1 MKKLL
6 LALCMYLLTCSAALA
21 VEVPKDIQDFI
32 NKSFP
37 ETNFR
42 FDGAIILPDNTMYLP
57 VFPSKDE
64 KVASV
69 EIKSTYPKGQT
80 LAQKPD
86 MIILNNKY
94 TLLKVI
100 NTNGRKTVLNM
111 VNPPEELQSGLLPQ
125 DIMLPKGLVFPESLK
140 GIIGD
145 IDVGMT
151 EETGL
156 RIVNPKAR
164 KAGDTV
170 PVEQLNNKSFYI
182 ASGINKNIQV
192 VGSDTKIADF
202 ALEQDGV
209 INDMKGYDGK
219 FLLVTYFDSTIMNI
233 ISLMDE
239 KVIKKINFDTTPEQI
254 VMDKANK
261 VAYIS
266 SGSDSSIYVFSL
278 ETMTLK
284 RKLKINGLC
293 EKLSLSEDGTKI
305 FYVDRNKNDIWAIEL
320 DNNYKLKN
328 IGMFP
333 NISEIA
339 YVNGKIYVVS
349 RTKNRLA
356 IVDYETLELVKE
368 LEVCEKPVDLY
379 VKGNELYILGAQDN
393 ILEVLDTVD
402 DVITDKLYLNT
413 NSFATNITPIDDTSM
428 VMITNARSGMYSVV
442 DTEYKDIVKTSP
454 LDVPVRTIVVLDK
467 VKTIK

>member
-1 MKKLL
+1 
-6 LALCMYLLTCSAALA
+6 
-21 VEVPKDIQDFI
+21 
-32 NKSFP
+32 
-37 ETNFR
+37 
-42 FDGAIILPDNTMYLP
+42 
-57 VFPSKDE
+57 
-64 KVASV
+64 
-69 EIKSTYPKGQT
+69 
-80 LAQKPD
+80 
-86 MIILNNKY
+86 
-94 TLLKVI
+94 
-100 NTNGRKTVLNM
+100 
-111 VNPPEELQSGLLPQ
+111 
-125 DIMLPKGLVFPESLK
+125 
-140 GIIGD
+140 
-145 IDVGMT
+145 
-151 EETGL
+151 
-156 RIVNPKAR
+156 
-164 KAGDTV
+164 
-170 PVEQLNNKSFYI
+170 
-182 ASGINKNIQV
+182 
-192 VGSDTKIADF
+192 
-202 ALEQDGV
+202 
-209 INDMKGYDGK
+209 
-219 FLLVTYFDSTIMNI
+219 
-233 ISLMDE
+233 
-239 KVIKKINFDTTPEQI
+239 
-254 VMDKANK
+254 
-261 VAYIS
+261 
-266 SGSDSSIYVFSL
+266 
-278 ETMTLK
+278 MTLK

>member
-1 MKKLL
+1 MKKFL
-6 LALCMYLLTCSAALA
+6 LALFMCLLSCTMAFSE
-21 VEVPKDIQDFI
+21 EVPTQIQEFI
-32 NKSFP
+32 NQTFP
-37 ETNFR
+37 NTDFR
-42 FDGAIILPDNTMYLP
+42 FDGVILLPDNTMYLP
-57 VFPSKDE
+57 VFPSKEE
-64 KVASV
+64 KVSNV
-69 EIKSTYPKGQT
+69 EIKTTYPKGQT
-80 LAQKPD
+80 LKQKPD
-86 MIILNNKY
+86 MIILNNRY
-94 TLLKVI
+94 SLLKVI
-100 NTNGRKTVLNM
+100 NINGKKTVLNM
-111 VNPPEELQSGLLPQ
+111 VNPPDELQSGLLPQ
-125 DIMLPKGLVFPESLK
+125 DIMLPKGLVLPESLK

-145 IDVGMT
+145 IDVGMA

-156 RIVNPKAR
+156 RISNPKSR

-170 PVEQLNNKSFYI
+170 PVEQLKNKNFYI
-182 ASGINKNIQV
+182 ASGIGKNIQV
-192 VGSDTKIADF
+192 VESDSKIADF
-202 ALEQDGV
+202 ALEQDNI
-209 INDMKGYDGK
+209 INDMKGYNGK
-219 FLLVTYFDSTIMNI
+219 FILATYFNSSIMNI

-239 KVIKKINFDTTPEQI
+239 KVIKKVNFDTNPEQI
-254 VMDKANK
+254 LIDKENK

-320 DNNYKLKN
+320 DNNYRLKN
-328 IGMFP
+328 IGTFP

-339 YVNGKIYVVS
+339 YVNGKIYVIS

-379 VKGNELYILGAQDN
+379 VKGDELYVLGAQDN
-393 ILEVLDTVD
+393 IMEVLDTKD

-413 NSFATNITPIDDTSM
+413 NSFATNITPIEDTSM
-428 VMITNARSGMYSVV
+428 IMVTNARPGMYSVV

-454 LDVPVRTIVVLDK
+454 LNVPVRTIVVLDK

>member
-6 LALCMYLLTCSAALA
+6 LALFMCILTSGAAFS
-21 VEVPKDIQDFI
+21 VEVPKDIQDFV
-32 NKSFP
+32 NKTFP
-37 ETNFR
+37 QTNFR

-57 VFPSKDE
+57 VFPSKE
-64 KVASV
+64 ESVGSV

-86 MIILNNKY
+86 MVILNNKY

-100 NTNGRKTVLNM
+100 NTNGKKTVLNM
-111 VNPPEELQSGLLPQ
+111 VNPPDELQSGLLPQ

-170 PVEQLNNKSFYI
+170 PVEQLKNKSFYI

-192 VGSDTKIADF
+192 VDSDSKVADF

-209 INDMKGYDGK
+209 INDMKGWNGK
-219 FLLVTYFDSTIMNI
+219 YLLVTYFDSTIMNI

-239 KVIKKINFDTTPEQI
+239 KVIKKVNFDTTPEQI
-254 VMDKANK
+254 VVDKENK

-266 SGSDSSIYVFSL
+266 SGTDSSIYVFSL

-284 RKLKINGLC
+284 RQLKINGLC
-293 EKLSLSEDGTKI
+293 EKLSLSADGTKI

-356 IVDYETLELVKE
+356 IVDYETMELIKE

-379 VKGNELYILGAQDN
+379 VNGDELYILGAQDN
-393 ILEVLDTVD
+393 ILEILDTND
-402 DVITDKLYLNT
+402 DVITGKLYLNT

-428 VMITNARSGMYSVV
+428 VMVTNARSGMYSVV